1 MVSADAQPGAPA
13 VSCWHGRRRAGQTR
27 EVSTAV
33 PPPRDPTRPAGGPTL
48 SAPSAAAG
56 PPPAPAPPGPAA
68 PLGARNGAAVP
79 SHPPQTPP
87 ADATATVA
95 LHRAEL
101 GAASSPADVAH
112 TVPWFRQGT
121 GPALVQPPRVRHRWR
136 KVIGRTLSKAWGDSL
151 FGMSSQA
158 AFWCALSTAPL
169 LLALLGLVGYV
180 VGWYFP
186 AGTID
191 QIREQILIFL
201 NAIFNEEV
209 ADNLVGNT
217 VETILSQGQADVV
230 SVGLVISLWA
240 GSSAMSAF
248 VESITIAYG
257 QHEVRHPVAERFF
270 ALGLYLLALLSGIIM
285 LPLLAIGPDY
295 LPKVFPESWRPQ
307 VSNIVNIAY
316 YPALALGLILLLTVL
331 YKVAPKHKHPW
342 YRGVPGAFLAA
353 GVFIVTSFG
362 LRLYLSY
369 VYAHGLTY
377 GALATPITF
386 LLFYYFVSMAV
397 IIGAQFNNAMLEY
410 YPPRPSK
417 RELRRWQR
425 YDPDTDQAD
434 PPGTPGAPERPA
446 T

>member
-1 MVSADAQPGAPA
+1 MISPPSSGAPPDPAPVSAVPGAPA
-13 VSCWHGRRRAGQTR
+13 
-27 EVSTAV
+27 
-33 PPPRDPTRPAGGPTL
+33 
-48 SAPSAAAG
+48 APGS
-56 PPPAPAPPGPAA
+56 
-68 PLGARNGAAVP
+68 
-79 SHPPQTPP
+79 P

-95 LHRAEL
+95 LPRVDATP
-101 GAASSPADVAH
+101 AQPDQSSPSDAAQH
-112 TVPWFRQGT
+112 TIPWFRQGT
-121 GPALVQPPRVRHRWR
+121 GPVLVAPPKVRHRWR

-151 FGMSSQA
+151 FGLSSQA

-180 VGWYFP
+180 VNWYFP

-191 QIREQILIFL
+191 QIREQILVFL

-257 QHEVRHPVAERFF
+257 QHEVRHPVVERFF
-270 ALGLYLLALLSGIIM
+270 ALGLYLVALLSGIIM

-295 LPKVFPESWRPQ
+295 LPKLFPESWRGQ

-353 GVFIVTSFG
+353 AVFMVASFG

-417 RELRRWQR
+417 RELRKWQR
-425 YDPDTDQAD
+425 YDPERDRPAPSGASPEPAT
-434 PPGTPGAPERPA
+434 GTPG
-446 T
+446 

>member
-1 MVSADAQPGAPA
+1 M
-13 VSCWHGRRRAGQTR
+13 
-27 EVSTAV
+27 STAV
-33 PPPRDPTRPAGGPTL
+33 PPPRDPTRPAGGRTL
-48 SAPSAAAG
+48 SAPSAPAG
-56 PPPAPAPPGPAA
+56 PPPVPAA
-68 PLGARNGAAVP
+68 PPVAAAADASATAPYEPAVARNGSAGP
-79 SHPPQTPP
+79 TGP
-87 ADATATVA
+87 DATATVA
-95 LHRAEL
+95 LHRFDLDPAPDP
-101 GAASSPADVAH
+101 APSPADVQH

-121 GPALVQPPRVRHRWR
+121 GPAAIAPPRVRHRWR

-191 QIREQILIFL
+191 QVREQILIFL

-307 VSNIVNIAY
+307 VRARADLRGAGHPDHV
-316 YPALALGLILLLTVL
+316 PALLLLRVHGRDHRRPVQQRDAGVL
-331 YKVAPKHKHPW
+331 PAAAVETGTTSLAALRP
-342 YRGVPGAFLAA
+342 RAGPGGPGRSGRRAAGDLAA
-353 GVFIVTSFG
+353 GRTGPTIRPAASQAFG
-362 LRLYLSY
+362 
-369 VYAHGLTY
+369 
-377 GALATPITF
+377 
-386 LLFYYFVSMAV
+386 
-397 IIGAQFNNAMLEY
+397 
-410 YPPRPSK
+410 
-417 RELRRWQR
+417 
-425 YDPDTDQAD
+425 DQALSD
-434 PPGTPGAPERPA
+434 S
-446 T
+446 

>member
-1 MVSADAQPGAPA
+1 MDPGPSNGNPLAGSVDRSTGNGPA
-13 VSCWHGRRRAGQTR
+13 VTI
-27 EVSTAV
+27 
-33 PPPRDPTRPAGGPTL
+33 PPPSGPALGPSGVAGGP
-48 SAPSAAAG
+48 
-56 PPPAPAPPGPAA
+56 
-68 PLGARNGAAVP
+68 AVP
-79 SHPPQTPP
+79 GSP
-87 ADATATVA
+87 ADSMPTVA
-95 LHRAEL
+95 LNRVGPDPAEPDRAGPIDE
-101 GAASSPADVAH
+101 AQH
-112 TVPWFRQGT
+112 TIPWFRQGT
-121 GPALVQPPRVRHRWR
+121 GPLPINPPKVRHRWR
-136 KVIGRTLSKAWGDSL
+136 KVWGRTLSKAWADSL

-169 LLALLGLVGYV
+169 LLALLGLIGYV
-180 VGWYFP
+180 VNWYFP

-257 QHEVRHPVAERFF
+257 QHEVRHPVVERFF
-270 ALGLYLLALLSGIIM
+270 ALGLYLVALLSGIIM

-295 LPKVFPESWRPQ
+295 LPKLFPESWRGQ
-307 VSNIVNIAY
+307 VSNIVNVAY
-316 YPALALGLILLLTVL
+316 YPALALGLIFLLTVL

-353 GVFIVTSFG
+353 AVFIVASFG

-417 RELRRWQR
+417 RELRKWQR
-425 YDPDTDQAD
+425 YDDPDQDR
-434 PPGTPGAPERPA
+434 PGTPGTHAPGPA
-446 T
+446 PGVAGP

>member
-1 MVSADAQPGAPA
+1 MAPGAGNGGPPARPVDRAAGNGASGIARPNAGPA
-13 VSCWHGRRRAGQTR
+13 VP
-27 EVSTAV
+27 ST
-33 PPPRDPTRPAGGPTL
+33 
-48 SAPSAAAG
+48 
-56 PPPAPAPPGPAA
+56 APAPPG
-68 PLGARNGAAVP
+68 
-79 SHPPQTPP
+79 SP

-95 LHRAEL
+95 LNRVDLE
-101 GAASSPADVAH
+101 PAHPDGVGTGEDAQH
-112 TVPWFRQGT
+112 TLPWFRQGT
-121 GPALVQPPRVRHRWR
+121 GPVLVAPPKVRHRWR
-136 KVIGRTLSKAWGDSL
+136 RVIGRTLSKAWADSL
-151 FGMSSQA
+151 FGLSSQA

-180 VGWYFP
+180 VNWYFP

-191 QIREQILIFL
+191 QIREQILLFL

-257 QHEVRHPVAERFF
+257 QHEVRHPVVERFF
-270 ALGLYLLALLSGIIM
+270 ALGLYLVALLSGIIM

-295 LPKVFPESWRPQ
+295 LPKLFPESWRGQ
-307 VSNIVNIAY
+307 VSNIVNVAY
-316 YPALALGLILLLTVL
+316 YPALALGLIFLLTIL

-353 GVFIVTSFG
+353 AVFMVASFG

-417 RELRRWQR
+417 RELRKWQR
-425 YDPDTDQAD
+425 YDPDRD
-434 PPGTPGAPERPA
+434 RPA
-446 T
+446 TTPPESAPGRAST